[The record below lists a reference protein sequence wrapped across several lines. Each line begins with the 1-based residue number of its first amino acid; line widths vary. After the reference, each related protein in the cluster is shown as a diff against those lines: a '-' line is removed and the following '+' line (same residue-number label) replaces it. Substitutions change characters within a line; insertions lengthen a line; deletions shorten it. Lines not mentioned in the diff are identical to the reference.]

1 MSTLK
6 VTNLQHPSA
15 AAANVTLD
23 SSGNAAFSGG
33 ISGVTSVNGG
43 QLGAL
48 NLIQNGAVAISQRG
62 TSFSPPTTG
71 AYVVD
76 RFHQYQGGGGVLY
89 YEQSTDAPAGFSNS
103 LKVTVN
109 TADTSIASSD
119 FYFMRQNIEGLN
131 CTPLSLGTSDAV
143 TFTLSFY
150 VKSSL
155 TGTFNGCFQNGAA
168 DRSYVYEYTI
178 NAANTWERKTVTLV
192 GDTTGTWFS
201 DNRSGLRVTFD
212 FGMGSSF
219 NTTANSWQTGNYH
232 STSGT
237 VKLVGTA
244 GATWQIT
251 GVMLETGDTATSYPH
266 EDYGTT
272 LQKCQRYYQ
281 RIYYTYEGNFG
292 ASGNGAPHETALPV
306 SLRGNPSITSS
317 EITKGGT
324 VSALSSIDAKNTGS
338 AGAPL
343 YTYLNVALIF
353 SGAGYGYYLA
363 YVYADAEL

>member
-1 MSTLK
+1 MAVSTIDPNGL
-6 VTNLQHPSA
+6 
-15 AAANVTLD
+15 NV
-23 SSGNAAFSGG
+23 
-33 ISGVTSVNGG
+33 G
-43 QLGAL
+43 QLGGTR
-48 NLIQNGAVAISQRG
+48 NLLINSGCQVAQRG
-62 TSFSPPTTG
+62 TSFNPPATG

-178 NAANTWERKTVTLV
+178 NAANTWERKIVSLV
-192 GDTTGTWFS
+192 GDATGTWFS

-219 NTTANSWQTGNYH
+219 NTTANSWQAGNYL

-237 VKLVGTA
+237 VKLVGTT

-251 GVMLETGDTATSYPH
+251 GVQLEVGDTATDFEH

-272 LQKCQRYYQ
+272 LQKCQRYYNKLADSFLMV
-281 RIYYTYEGNFG
+281 NFVVTNNYGIRRGSAMFPVRMRTAPTVTASISDGSISTVPTVDGVQITQTG
-292 ASGNGAPHETALPV
+292 ASSTSTPNITGV
-306 SLRGNPSITSS
+306 S
-317 EITKGGT
+317 
-324 VSALSSIDAKNTGS
+324 
-338 AGAPL
+338 
-343 YTYLNVALIF
+343 F
-353 SGAGYGYYLA
+353 
-363 YVYADAEL
+363 DAEL

>member
-1 MSTLK
+1 MAVSTIDPNGL
-6 VTNLQHPSA
+6 
-15 AAANVTLD
+15 NV
-23 SSGNAAFSGG
+23 
-33 ISGVTSVNGG
+33 G
-43 QLGAL
+43 QLGGTR
-48 NLIQNGAVAISQRG
+48 NLLINSGCQVAQRG
-62 TSFSPPTTG
+62 TSFNPPATG

-178 NAANTWERKTVTLV
+178 NAANTWERKIVSLV
-192 GDTTGTWFS
+192 GDATGTWFS

-219 NTTANSWQTGNYH
+219 NTTANSWQAGNYL

-237 VKLVGTA
+237 VKLVGTT

-251 GVMLETGDTATSYPH
+251 GVQLEVGDTATDFEH

-272 LQKCQRYYQ
+272 LQKCQRYYEVVDL
-281 RIYYTYEGNFG
+281 YEMVSTYIGSGKNQHYLTLFYKETKRASPTIGSVSIGNYQPGGGSGTAQLEGN
-292 ASGNGAPHETALPV
+292 
-306 SLRGNPSITSS
+306 
-317 EITKGGT
+317 
-324 VSALSSIDAKNTGS
+324 ALSTHCRVATGS
-338 AGAPL
+338 TNSSIPVQIINSPSANM
-343 YTYLNVALIF
+343 TI
-353 SGAGYGYYLA
+353 
-363 YVYADAEL
+363 DAEL